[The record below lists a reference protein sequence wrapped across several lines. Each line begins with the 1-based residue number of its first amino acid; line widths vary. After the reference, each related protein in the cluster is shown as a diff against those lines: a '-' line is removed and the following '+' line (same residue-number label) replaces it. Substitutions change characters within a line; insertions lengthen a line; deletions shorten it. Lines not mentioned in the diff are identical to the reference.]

1 MMLTRTLALS
11 IAICS
16 SSLLAGPPTA
26 NGQDYCWGNCPTDR
40 PVVYLGVAPGEEALR
55 RREAEVAEADRE
67 RAERLRLEADQA
79 EQIRQR
85 ALQQQRD
92 QQRSL
97 DQQDRATALAERAR
111 AIRRARQQALA
122 NPACRSATLTV
133 SCE

>member
-1 MMLTRTLALS
+1 MRIKTLVLS
-11 IAICS
+11 IAVS
-16 SSLLAGPPTA
+16 VSSLLAGPSIA
-26 NGQDYCWGNCPTDR
+26 SGQDFCWGNCPTDR
-40 PVVYLGVAPGEEALR
+40 PVVYLGVAPSVEAVR
-55 RREAEVAEADRE
+55 RREAEVAEANRE
-67 RAERLRLEADQA
+67 RAERDRLEADRA

-92 QQRSL
+92 QQRAL
-97 DQQDRATALAERAR
+97 DQQSRADALAQQAR